1 MKKSLALLTVIL
13 LICSTAFVGC
23 EKKEKPQYIIQS
35 VVDKKADEA
44 ESILKEAGFNKILL
58 TPSESSQS
66 SMVIDSTNWV
76 VVSQEPAAGTA
87 VSSLDTEINL
97 ICEKTSE
104 KELNAVNSEIEKL
117 VNGSL
122 TDATAKIKELGY
134 TAKYTHASS
143 GLDFT
148 NEITTFDDTE
158 LAKWIIIECKK
169 IDTTTKTVEFTIN
182 TEENIKADEKAAAT
196 QKALAEKLSASNAW
210 QAVEAYGKK
219 QYPYGFDL
227 HWIAGVI
234 TQEAKDK
241 NTWHLK
247 ATVTITN
254 EYNAEAKMECEA
266 YVTGTSEKPEVTQFD
281 VY

>member
-23 EKKEKPQYIIQS
+23 EKKENPQYIIQS

-58 TPSESSQS
+58 TPNESSQS

-122 TDATAKIKELGY
+122 TDAIAKIKELGY

-148 NEITTFDDTE
+148 NEITAFDDTE
-158 LAKWIIIECKK
+158 LAKWVIVEYKN
-169 IDTTTKTVEFTIN
+169 IDTTAKTIELIIN
-182 TEENIKADEKAAAT
+182 TKNNITNAQKEDAK
-196 QKALAEKLSASNAW
+196 QKALDAKLSSSHAW
-210 QAVEAYGKK
+210 QAVEAYGKE

-227 HWIAGVI
+227 HWIGGNLA
-234 TQEAKDK
+234 TEAKDET
-241 NTWHLK
+241 TWHLK

-254 EYNAEAKMECEA
+254 ENNVKSEKECEA